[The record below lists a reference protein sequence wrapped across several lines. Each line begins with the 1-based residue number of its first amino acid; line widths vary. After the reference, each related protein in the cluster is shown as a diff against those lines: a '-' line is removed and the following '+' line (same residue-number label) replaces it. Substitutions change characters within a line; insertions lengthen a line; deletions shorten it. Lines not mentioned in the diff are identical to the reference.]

1 MSFAGLFLKIFII
14 KSGSIPLFTHQLL
27 IGIILPIFLKKTYK
41 IRNLPNK
48 GLTFVLK
55 DDIFLAFR
63 GSKMKNKDFHQKKVR
78 QPTPPSCEKINEHHQ
93 SVKQKRQ

>member
-1 MSFAGLFLKIFII
+1 MSFTGLFLKIFII
-14 KSGSIPLFTHQLL
+14 KFGLIPLFPHQLL

-55 DDIFLAFR
+55 DDIFLKFR
-63 GSKMKNKDFHQKKVR
+63 GKK
-78 QPTPPSCEKINEHHQ
+78 
-93 SVKQKRQ
+93 